1 MALLRLE
8 SIETGYRGAPV
19 LKQISLSVIEGQVAT
34 LVGSNG
40 AGKTTMLR
48 AISGIIYLYSG
59 AIFFEDVRIDKKAA
73 HEIVSL
79 GVAHIPQGRQ
89 LFPKMTVE
97 ENLAMGAYTERAS
110 QRQAEG
116 VEHVYSLFPRLK
128 ERRVQFAGTLSGGE
142 QQMLAIGRG
151 LMSSPRIL
159 LCDEPSLG
167 LAPMLVSKI
176 FSAIEQINKVGIT
189 ILLVEQKVRLALAIA
204 HQGFVLENGRIA
216 FEGSRNELINDSR
229 VKKAYLGG

>member
-19 LKQISLSVIEGQVAT
+19 LKQISLSVIEGHVAT

-40 AGKTTMLR
+40 AGKTTILR

-59 AIFFEDVRIDKKAA
+59 SIFFEDVRIDKKAA
-73 HEIVSL
+73 HEIVRL

-97 ENLAMGAYTERAS
+97 ENLAMGAYTERAW

-116 VEHVYSLFPRLK
+116 VEHVYSLFPRLR
-128 ERRVQFAGTLSGGE
+128 ERRVQLAGTLSGGE

-176 FSAIEQINKVGIT
+176 FGAIEQINKGGIT
-189 ILLVEQKVRLALAIA
+189 ILLVEQNVRLALAIA
-204 HQGFVLENGRIA
+204 HRGFVLENGRIA
-216 FEGSRNELINDSR
+216 FEGSRNELIDDPR

>member
-1 MALLRLE
+1 MALLKLE
-8 SIETGYRGAPV
+8 SIETGYRRTPV
-19 LKQISLSVIEGQVAT
+19 LKQVSLTVGEGQLAT

-40 AGKTTMLR
+40 SGKTTLLR
-48 AISGIIYLYSG
+48 AVSGMIRLYSG
-59 AIFFEDVRIDKKAA
+59 SISFGDVRIDKKAS
-73 HEIVSL
+73 HEIVGL

-110 QRQAEG
+110 RRAAEAA
-116 VEHVYSLFPRLK
+116 EQVYSLFPKLEQRRL
-128 ERRVQFAGTLSGGE
+128 QLAGTLSGGE
-142 QQMLAIGRG
+142 QQMVAIGRA

-167 LAPMLVSKI
+167 LAPILVSKI
-176 FSAIEQINKVGIT
+176 FSAIQQINKGGIT
-189 ILLVEQKVRLALAIA
+189 ILLVEQNVRSALAIA

-216 FEGSRNELINDSR
+216 FEGSRNELMDDSR
-229 VKKAYLGG
+229 VKRAYLGA

>member
-1 MALLRLE
+1 MSLLKLE
-8 SIETGYRGAPV
+8 SIEAGYRRTPV
-19 LKQISLSVIEGQVAT
+19 LKQVSLRVGEGQLAT

-40 AGKTTMLR
+40 SGKTTLLR
-48 AISGIIYLYSG
+48 AISGTVRLYSG
-59 AIFFEDVRIDKKAA
+59 SIFLEDVRIDKKAS
-73 HEIVSL
+73 HEIVGL

-110 QRQAEG
+110 RKAGEATEQ
-116 VEHVYSLFPRLK
+116 VYSLFPKL
-128 ERRVQFAGTLSGGE
+128 EQRRQQLAGTLSGGE
-142 QQMLAIGRG
+142 QQMVAIGRA

-167 LAPMLVSKI
+167 LAPILVSKI
-176 FSAIEQINKVGIT
+176 FSAIEQINKGGMT
-189 ILLVEQKVRLALAIA
+189 ILLVEQNVRSALAIA

-216 FEGSRNELINDSR
+216 FEGSRNELMDDSR
-229 VKKAYLGG
+229 VKRAYLGA

>member
-40 AGKTTMLR
+40 AGKTTLLR
-48 AISGIIYLYSG
+48 AISGIVYLYSG

-73 HEIVSL
+73 HEIVRL

-97 ENLAMGAYTERAS
+97 ENLAMGAYTDRAS
-110 QRQAEG
+110 QQQAEG
-116 VEHVYSLFPRLK
+116 VEHVYLLFPRLK
-128 ERRVQFAGTLSGGE
+128 ERRVQLAGTLSGGE

-151 LMSSPRIL
+151 LMSSPKIL

-167 LAPMLVSKI
+167 LAPLLVSKI
-176 FSAIEQINKVGIT
+176 FSVIEQINKVGIT
-189 ILLVEQKVRLALAIA
+189 ILLVEQNVRLALAIT
-204 HQGFVLENGRIA
+204 HRGFVLENGRIA
-216 FEGSRNELINDSR
+216 FEGSRNELIDDIR